1 MADIQLPAEFKAGGA
16 VSAAVRA
23 LQMESAA
30 DGIEPSFGVIKIKGK
45 VWSLQYRGQNYPF
58 MRTDENSPR
67 AFLDVVFVKLAGTKA
82 KTFYKDGYQ
91 PNSKERPTCW
101 SNDAVAPDKA
111 VPPALKQCESCA
123 LCPKNKV
130 GSAVTDNGKPAK
142 ACSDHKR
149 TAVFIDPVIVKTVM
163 DEALNEPVMMRIPA
177 GSLNDF
183 ATFGA
188 NMEAQ
193 GFPLISFVTR
203 VGFDPTVAHQKLTFA
218 PLRRLSDKECEYAIG
233 LRNDNTAAMIIS
245 AGDHVVEADGTGG
258 FIEDKTAT
266 AGVEA
271 ASQAGS
277 FVGGPA
283 GGAMASSA
291 TAAGNAAREAAG
303 LKPVKTIELK
313 AEVTKATETVKQP
326 DPKPAAAAAQT
337 VAAGPVMEEGEED
350 EGDNPEIDDKLAKLL
365 AS

>member
-58 MRTDENSPR
+58 MRPDGDGPR
-67 AFLDVVFVKLAGTKA
+67 GFLDVVFVKLAGTKA
-82 KTFYKDGYQ
+82 KTFYKDGYKDG
-91 PNSKERPTCW
+91 SKERPTCW

-111 VPPALKQCESCA
+111 VPPALKQNDTCA

-163 DEALNEPVMMRIPA
+163 DEPLNEPVMMRIPA

-203 VGFDPTVAHQKLTFA
+203 IGFDPTVAHQKFTFA
-218 PLRRLSDKECEYAIG
+218 PLRRLSDEECGYAIG
-233 LRNDNTAAMIIS
+233 LRNDNTATMIIN
-245 AGDHVVEADGTGG
+245 AGDHALEGTGG
-258 FIEDKTAT
+258 FIEDKPAT
-266 AGVEA
+266 QGVET

-277 FVGGPA
+277 FVGG
-283 GGAMASSA
+283 GGNNATTSSA

-303 LKPVKTIELK
+303 VKPVKTIELQ
-313 AEVTKATETVKQP
+313 AVKQP
-326 DPKPAAAAAQT
+326 DPPAPKPAAAVTQP
-337 VAAGPVMEEGEED
+337 VAAGPVMEEGDD